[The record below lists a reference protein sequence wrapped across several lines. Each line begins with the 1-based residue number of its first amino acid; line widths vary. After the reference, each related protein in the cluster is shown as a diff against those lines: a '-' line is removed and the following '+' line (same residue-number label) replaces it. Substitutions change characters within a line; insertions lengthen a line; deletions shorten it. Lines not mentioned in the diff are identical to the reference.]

1 MRLLCLVYLYE
12 HYMQILPYL
21 QDPAKLV
28 FVDLLFEYL
37 FIHLFFTIEHSDP
50 WRSIID
56 ELCKGTEGSWS

>member
-12 HYMQILPYL
+12 HYMLILPYL

-37 FIHLFFTIEHSDP
+37 FIYL
-50 WRSIID
+50 SIYSLLQNI
-56 ELCKGTEGSWS
+56 LIPGGVL